1 MKKELNEIY
10 EKNVTNNFVLD
21 KNGVFNSME
30 QSYQL
35 GITEGEEK
43 YNKLKN
49 AFEELLELWG
59 DYGKYNS
66 SRNHMEESWRKD
78 AGLL

>member
-43 YNKLKN
+43 YNKLKKDKKEIYDN
-49 AFEELLELWG
+49 AYQDAYDAIWDRETAYL
-59 DYGKYNS
+59 
-66 SRNHMEESWRKD
+66 KD
-78 AGLL
+78 LTDLF

>member
-43 YNKLKN
+43 YNKLKI